1 MTDRIL
7 GPRGCLPPGEWAV
20 GARVAEIIDNNASDV
35 VLFDTFD
42 PDGLTGWEHNDGS
55 GGGSYHYRRG
65 ELALDLTEGCLSH
78 STRALLALVAPDVP
92 QPDCAPGWMRFRAE
106 DGTAGWVLTQSP
118 QPNAWRDWCFRTP
131 AYGSADFIPGADLH
145 VVGASEESNPRRA
158 LAMALT
164 AAAEAKS

>member
-7 GPRGCLPPGEWAV
+7 GPPHV
-20 GARVAEIIDNNASDV
+20 GI
-35 VLFDTFD
+35 D
-42 PDGLTGWEHNDGS
+42 PDLP
-55 GGGSYHYRRG
+55 RAAI
-65 ELALDLTEGCLSH
+65 ELAGTDPMAPWCLNLSH
-78 STRALLALVAPDVP
+78 WIGFAAGCRELLRLVAPDIP

-131 AYGSADFIPGADLH
+131 AYGSADFIPGADVH

-164 AAAEAKS
+164 AAAEATS

>member
-1 MTDRIL
+1 M
-7 GPRGCLPPGEWAV
+7 
-20 GARVAEIIDNNASDV
+20 GARVAEIIGPAGV
-35 VLFDTFD
+35 ML
-42 PDGLTGWEHNDGS
+42 DGFECAGALIWHDGDLWVALHAYAEEVTAARGQEVRGLPRTECS
-55 GGGSYHYRRG
+55 LWLGGHL
-65 ELALDLTEGCLSH
+65 EMPA
-78 STRALLALVAPDVP
+78 RALLALVAPDIP

-131 AYGSADFIPGADLH
+131 AYGSADFIPGADVH

-158 LAMALT
+158 LALALT

>member
-1 MTDRIL
+1 MSDRIL
-7 GPRGCLPPGEWAV
+7 GPANVGIDPDLPPCAV
-20 GARVAEIIDNNASDV
+20 ECRTLGPGNWDDHLN
-35 VLFDTFD
+35 
-42 PDGLTGWEHNDGS
+42 
-55 GGGSYHYRRG
+55 
-65 ELALDLTEGCLSH
+65 LSH
-78 STRALLALVAPDVP
+78 WIGFAAGCRELLRLVAPDIP

-131 AYGSADFIPGADLH
+131 AYGSADFIPGADVH

-164 AAAEAKS
+164 AAAEATS